1 MKTSNWIRF
10 IGILCIVFGLSGIFD
25 IILPI
30 LISSISGKAGEMIKS
45 PQDNSTWFMIT
56 GYLGFFV
63 KSFYLVA
70 GIFFLLKKPYSIW
83 IMYCALTINILY
95 VLIPMLI
102 VKLYHSIIFIL
113 PGLFIDLALLI
124 SVYRIRKFYLESP
137 DEIVKVFGD
146 YSPKPRLL
154 KIIAFIGFT
163 CFSISLSILG
173 LWIHSFNIGKAQDDA
188 VVIFK
193 SYFPDFLQRGDNISY
208 LSLFLCFLAIVF
220 TSLGL
225 KSQGFLWKMNMIIL
239 VLSSCLLFLNLF
251 QLM

>member
-1 MKTSNWIRF
+1 MKTSNWIRL
-10 IGILCIVFGLSGIFD
+10 IGILCIVFGVSGILD
-25 IILPI
+25 NILPV
-30 LISSISGKAGEMIKS
+30 LLSEFNDRAGEMIKS
-45 PQDNSTWFMIT
+45 SPDNSTWFMIP

-63 KSFYLVA
+63 KSFYLLA

-83 IMYCALTINILY
+83 LMYFALTFNILY
-95 VLIPMLI
+95 VLIPMLF

-124 SVYRIRKFYLESP
+124 FVYRIRKFYFESP

-154 KIIAFIGFT
+154 KIFTFIGFI

-173 LWIHSFNIGKAQDDA
+173 LWIHSFNIGKNQGDP
-188 VVIFK
+188 VEIFR
-193 SYFPDFLQRGDNISY
+193 SYFPAFLQRGYNTSY
-208 LSLFLCFLAIVF
+208 LSLFLCILAIIF

-225 KSQGFLWKMNMIIL
+225 KSNDILWKVNMIIL
-239 VLSSCLLFLNLF
+239 VLSSLLLLLNLF